1 MSRSNPA
8 EDFSQ
13 IKKQLQQLD
22 QQIPVPFAATAKGM
36 KDRLSLPAAAKPH
49 LSHKWVWSAAFFLL
63 LAIIGY
69 GLWMP
74 LSPFVATDNTAA
86 GTGGEAQPEAAQK
99 FCDTDEAVPYELA
112 EAPESGAFSQNSAV
126 SSALRG
132 TLDGSTDGLNE
143 KKAAYYPAE
152 SYGQIQLALS
162 TIPSSDS
169 SLPALSQNSDSDF
182 LPGADCSVSMV
193 DHTYQYTLTCT
204 PEGASRLDI
213 RSASD
218 GALLSRTDVNCI
230 HGTLFTEGQMLVLA
244 GECAQGTQLQFFD
257 ISDPTN
263 PILHRTLVQEGCY
276 LGAWKADGSLL
287 VSSVYQ
293 VKDAVDFIPGIYDSS
308 SDQKKLLAADQIL
321 LSDTCSSASFAV
333 VTAVSLSSDT
343 GYASFAVLGGS
354 GVTFSSG
361 ELTVSTV
368 GNESVFSIQQEQL
381 QQKENGVD

>member
-1 MSRSNPA
+1 
-8 EDFSQ
+8 
-13 IKKQLQQLD
+13 
-22 QQIPVPFAATAKGM
+22 M
-36 KDRLSLPAAAKPH
+36 K
-49 LSHKWVWSAAFFLL
+49 
-63 LAIIGY
+63 
-69 GLWMP
+69 
-74 LSPFVATDNTAA
+74 LSPR
-86 GTGGEAQPEAAQK
+86 QAQK

-112 EAPESGAFSQNSAV
+112 EAPESGAFSQNFAV

-162 TIPSSDS
+162 TISSSDS

-257 ISDPTN
+257 VSDPTN

-293 VKDAVDFIPGIYDSS
+293 VKDAVDFIPGIYDSRRLT
-308 SDQKKLLAADQIL
+308 KKSFWRQIRSFS
-321 LSDTCSSASFAV
+321 SDTCSSASFAV

-354 GVTFSSG
+354 SVTFSSG

-368 GNESVFSIQQEQL
+368 R
-381 QQKENGVD
+381 K

>member
-1 MSRSNPA
+1 MP
-8 EDFSQ
+8 
-13 IKKQLQQLD
+13 
-22 QQIPVPFAATAKGM
+22 
-36 KDRLSLPAAAKPH
+36 LPAAAKPD

-63 LAIIGY
+63 LAIGY
-69 GLWMP
+69 GCLRMP

-112 EAPESGAFSQNSAV
+112 EAPESGSIFPKFRCFFCPARNAGRQHRWFE
-126 SSALRG
+126 R
-132 TLDGSTDGLNE
+132 

-354 GVTFSSG
+354 SVTFSSG